1 MLYLEENEELRS
13 EYKFVS
19 FRVNTIVEIASL
31 EKFMLN
37 KYSAIL
43 YEYKEEMTLNNDIPT
58 FECEYI
64 FQNIDT
70 KRLLAIRDVVK
81 KTLNDLSFHLA
92 ANN

>member
-1 MLYLEENEELRS
+1 MLYLDENEDLKS

-19 FRVNTIVEIASL
+19 FRANTIVEIASL

-37 KYSAIL
+37 KYSEIL

-64 FQNIDT
+64 FRNIDT